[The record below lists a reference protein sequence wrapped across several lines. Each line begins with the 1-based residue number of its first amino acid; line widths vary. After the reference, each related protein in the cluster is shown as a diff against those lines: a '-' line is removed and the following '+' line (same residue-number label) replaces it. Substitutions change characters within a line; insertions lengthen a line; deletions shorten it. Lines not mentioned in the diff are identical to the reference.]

1 MLDINVINAL
11 AKDGWK
17 RWTKGDYD
25 RLYFNLNHTDHME
38 VTYHKSGW
46 VASAKLD
53 GEEISNSQASRIMGV
68 KCWIDVETGKL
79 YIRYGRDDAQETVKK
94 YAEKSLEKAQN
105 KAAESED

>member
-1 MLDINVINAL
+1 MLNDKVIAEL
-11 AKDGWK
+11 KKDGWK

-25 RLYFNLNHTDHME
+25 RLYFNLSHTDHME
-38 VTYHKSGW
+38 VTYHTSGW
-46 VASAKLD
+46 VASATLD

-79 YIRYGRDDAQETVKK
+79 YVRYGRDDAQEAVKE
-94 YAEKSLEKAQN
+94 YADKSLAKAQN